1 MKSLLITLALMALP
15 GIAMPGIAVAHNPEW
30 DAPSEPFRI
39 AGNVYSVGT
48 EGIGVYLIASP
59 TGHILLD
66 GATEKG
72 AAVVEANIKALGF
85 KLSDV
90 EYIIETHAHFDHVGG
105 VAKLKADTGA
115 VFVASAGDRKALE
128 SGAHDGDNENGPA
141 KFPAIKVDRVIG
153 GLETVTIGGATMT
166 AHLTP
171 GHTKGCTTWTTDVT
185 ENGVRYSVLFYCS
198 ASVAGNAL
206 VGNKVHPDIVAD
218 YRKSFATFKGLK
230 ADIPL
235 TNHPEQVEMAKKR
248 AAQKA
253 GKADAFVDREG
264 LPKLVAAQEKAFEAE
279 LKRQQ
284 AHK

>member
-1 MKSLLITLALMALP
+1 MKSLSITLALMALP
-15 GIAMPGIAVAHNPEW
+15 GMAMAHNPEW

-48 EGIGVYLIASP
+48 EGIGVYLITSP

-72 AAVVEANIKALGF
+72 ALVVEANIKSLGF

-90 EYIIETHAHFDHVGG
+90 KYIIETHAHFDHVGG
-105 VAKLKADTGA
+105 VAKLKADSGA
-115 VFVASAGDRKALE
+115 AFVASAGDRKALE

-141 KFPAIKVDRVIG
+141 RFPAITVDRVIG
-153 GLETVTIGGATMT
+153 DGERLVLDGISVK

-185 ENGVRYSVLFYCS
+185 EKGVRYSVLFYCS

-206 VGNKVHPDIVAD
+206 VGNRAHPDIVAD
-218 YRKSFATFKGLK
+218 YRKSFATFKSLK

-235 TNHPEQVEMAKKR
+235 SNHPFQIDMAKKR

-253 GKADAFVDREG
+253 GKADAFVDREA
-264 LPKLVAAQEKAFEAE
+264 LPELVATQEKAFKTE
-279 LKRQQ
+279 LKRQETKQ
-284 AHK
+284 